1 MTELNWFDLV
11 IIGILVLSAIVSI
24 FRGLIKEVLSLLIW
38 VAAFWLAWTFVEPTA
53 ELFNPYIDLPSA
65 RHLIAFVALFLSALI
80 VGGLINYLLGGLIKK
95 TGLGATDRFFGMFFG
110 LLRGA
115 VAVTALVF
123 FLKATPLS
131 QDPWWQGSK
140 LQPHFSKLAD
150 WAKQRMPDELSGYFN
165 FLSPENKSATPT
177 ETGVKTEPE
186 QPDKKALDKQPQT
199 PEAEPSESQQPS
211 TDDRQTVSN
220 NQQPTKGNN

>member
-1 MTELNWFDLV
+1 MTELNWFDLA
-11 IIGILVLSAIVSI
+11 IIGILILSAIVSI

-38 VAAFWLAWTFVEPTA
+38 VAAFWLAWTFVKPTA
-53 ELFNPYIDLPSA
+53 ELFNPYIELPSA

-80 VGGLINYLLGGLIKK
+80 VGGLVNHLLSGLIKK

-110 LLRGA
+110 LLRGGI
-115 VAVTALVF
+115 AVTALVF

-150 WAKQRMPDELSGYFN
+150 WVKQKMPDELSEYFN
-165 FLSPENKSATPT
+165 FLKADKGGNNPGLQGLLEQTEKTQQEPPKTPQEPPQST
-177 ETGVKTEPE
+177 VDET
-186 QPDKKALDKQPQT
+186 QT
-199 PEAEPSESQQPS
+199 TTADDQQS
-211 TDDRQTVSN
+211 
-220 NQQPTKGNN
+220 TKGNN

>member
-131 QDPWWQGSK
+131 QDPWWQASK

-150 WAKQRMPDELSGYFN
+150 WAKQRMPDELAEYFN
-165 FLSPENKSATPT
+165 FLNSKQENDKLDLKSTQKLLEKSDKTQPKSSTRPPAAAE
-177 ETGVKTEPE
+177 ET
-186 QPDKKALDKQPQT
+186 QQT
-199 PEAEPSESQQPS
+199 
-211 TDDRQTVSN
+211 TD